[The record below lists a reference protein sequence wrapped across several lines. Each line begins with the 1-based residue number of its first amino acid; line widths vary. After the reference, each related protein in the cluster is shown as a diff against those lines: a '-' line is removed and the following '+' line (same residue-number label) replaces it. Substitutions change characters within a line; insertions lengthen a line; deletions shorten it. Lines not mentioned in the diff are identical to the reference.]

1 MIICFSNQKGGVGKT
16 TLTLSTA
23 YEFRKLGYNVLV
35 IDADP
40 QASIMDWSD
49 IREEPL
55 PKGISIAAMAKKTIH
70 RDLETLSKG
79 YNCVIIDTPPRVTD
93 ITRSAIMA
101 SNIVVVPCTPSPYD
115 VWATEETIDLIRE
128 AKIYHKSLISSFMLN
143 RKLANTVISR
153 EVKEAIKS
161 LGNDVSLLESE
172 ITQRV
177 IFAEAANSGK
187 VVQEIDCEGKATLE
201 LSKFVLELNSFCGEK
216 NEKIED

>member
-16 TLTLSTA
+16 TLTLCAA
-23 YEFRKLGYNVLV
+23 YEFSKTGRDVLV

-40 QASIMDWSD
+40 QGSIMDWSD

-55 PKGISIAAMAKKTIH
+55 PKNISIAAMPKKTIH
-70 RDLETLSKG
+70 RDLEALSKR
-79 YNCVIIDTPPRVTD
+79 YDYVIIDTPPRVTD

-128 AKIYHKSLISSFMLN
+128 AKIYHKSLVFTFMLN

-153 EVKEAIKS
+153 EVKEAISS
-161 LGNDVSLLESE
+161 LGDDINLLSSE

-177 IFAEAANSGK
+177 IFAEAANAGK
-187 VVQEIDCEGKATLE
+187 VVQEIDGEGKATLE
-201 LSKFVLELNSFCGEK
+201 LNNFVVELNNCLDVK
-216 NEKIED
+216 NEKVEN